1 MSNLLNFRTMSD
13 TPRTDAEHDKTLT
26 PEYEYVG
33 AEREAWEWARTLER
47 ELEALKKTILSK

>member
-1 MSNLLNFRTMSD
+1 MSD